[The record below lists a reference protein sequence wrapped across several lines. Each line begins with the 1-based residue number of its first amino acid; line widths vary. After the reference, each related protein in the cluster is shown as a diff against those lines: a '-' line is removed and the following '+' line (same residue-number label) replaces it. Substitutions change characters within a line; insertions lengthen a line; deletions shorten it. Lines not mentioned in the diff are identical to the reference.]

1 MIIRISNLSKLTTI
15 SCFAILFTM
24 MQSAGAQSTGL
35 DIGYA
40 KVNYTPKVGLD
51 MVGNYRGDDYAARGI
66 HDSLWAKAI
75 VVRGSNGEKA
85 AVISVDICKI
95 EEGTG
100 DFLRNY
106 VAAHSDIPAANVM
119 IHATHTHS
127 GPPSKLDAPE
137 AKEYL
142 TQAVGAVLTAN
153 KQLKPTRLHVG
164 RTKEDRVSHNRR
176 LKAKDGTT
184 HMVWEKFEPG
194 FIVESLGSIDPE
206 MITVSLEQ
214 DGEVV
219 GSIINFGC
227 HPTTLTGNNWLYSA
241 DYPGY
246 VTESI
251 QKVNGPD
258 FAAMFL
264 NGACGNVTQV
274 DHVAGF
280 IDTYQECQ
288 RIGYILGVAALEA
301 MRTAEVLSDNAVVR
315 VSQEQVPLKKM
326 TITEEQ
332 FAWATKVMERV
343 AREGMPPLLPDGIP
357 DELYADMWV
366 DMYHV
371 QDQVDS
377 LEVQVIQMGDLAI
390 VGLPGEIFNE
400 FGIYIK
406 EHSPFENTI
415 VMGLANAAAGYF
427 PTEISFTQGPPG
439 FKPMI
444 TGYETTPGTTR
455 YDIGAG
461 EKMAE
466 SAVTQLKALYDMQ
479 SP

>member
-1 MIIRISNLSKLTTI
+1 MKDRLADITIHFIGLLSVFT
-15 SCFAILFTM
+15 LFTM
-24 MQSAGAQSTGL
+24 PAFAQMDEL
-35 DIGYA
+35 QMGYA

-51 MVGNYRGDDYAARGI
+51 MVGNYRGDDYGSRGI
-66 HDSLWAKAI
+66 HDSLYAKAI
-75 VVRGSNGEKA
+75 VAMGSNGEKA
-85 AVISVDICKI
+85 AVVSVDICNI
-95 EEGTG
+95 DEGAA
-100 DFLRNY
+100 DYLRAY
-106 VAAHSDIPAANVM
+106 VADHSDIPAANM
-119 IHATHTHS
+119 LIHATHTHS

-142 TQAVGAVLTAN
+142 IKAVGAVLQAN
-153 KQLKPTRLHVG
+153 KRLKPTKLSVG
-164 RTKEDRVSHNRR
+164 RSKEDRVSHNRR

-194 FIVESLGSIDPE
+194 FIVEALGSIDPE

-214 DGEVV
+214 EGEVI

-246 VTESI
+246 LTESV
-251 QKVNGPD
+251 QKVKGGD

-301 MRTAEVLSDNAVVR
+301 MRNSKALSENAVVR

-326 TITEEQ
+326 TITDEQ
-332 FAWATKVMERV
+332 YAWATKVMERV
-343 AREGMPPLLPDGIP
+343 AKEGMPPLQPDGIP

-366 DMYHV
+366 DMYQV
-371 QDQVDS
+371 QDEIDS
-377 LEVQVIQMGDLAI
+377 LEVQVIQIGDLAI

-415 VMGLANAAAGYF
+415 VVGLTNAAAGYF
-427 PTEISFTQGPPG
+427 PTEVSFTQGPPG

-466 SAVTQLKALYDMQ
+466 SAVQQLKALHDLQ
-479 SP
+479 AQ